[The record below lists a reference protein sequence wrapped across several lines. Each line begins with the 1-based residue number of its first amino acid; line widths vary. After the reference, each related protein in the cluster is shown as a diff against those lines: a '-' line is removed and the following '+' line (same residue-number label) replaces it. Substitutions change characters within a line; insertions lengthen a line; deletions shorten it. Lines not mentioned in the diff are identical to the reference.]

1 MNMLTIVKYICVCL
15 RMVYTRQMAI
25 SDGHVQSNPCILYVV
40 YDSGMRIQNTAYLD
54 TVRTTN

>member
-1 MNMLTIVKYICVCL
+1 MLTIVKYICVCL